1 MSYRQP
7 FNLLLESNAGRLEV
21 LLQEHLRL
29 KHRVGE
35 NGAQEGFICLR
46 KKMPKKTPNESNE
59 SLFPLFN
66 VCGSSKTQ
74 IPRSSYDCYLLL
86 KATNDGG

>member
-7 FNLLLESNAGRLEV
+7 FDLSLESNAGRLEV

-35 NGAQEGFICLR
+35 NGAQEGFIWMR
-46 KKMPKKTPNESNE
+46 KKNAEKDA
-59 SLFPLFN
+59 
-66 VCGSSKTQ
+66 Q
-74 IPRSSYDCYLLL
+74 
-86 KATNDGG
+86 

>member
-7 FNLLLESNAGRLEV
+7 FDLSLESNAGRLEV

-35 NGAQEGFICLR
+35 NGAQEGFIWMG
-46 KKMPKKTPNESNE
+46 KKMPKKMPNESNE
-59 SLFPLFN
+59 CFLYSMSVAQVKFRFS
-66 VCGSSKTQ
+66 VQVMIVTC
-74 IPRSSYDCYLLL
+74 C
-86 KATNDGG
+86 